1 MPADGRG
8 TGFGLV
14 GTVGA
19 VGPPEGGRGRLLCDE
34 AGKADKVITVR
45 TAREPN
51 PRGMTINIAPKNSS

>member
-8 TGFGLV
+8 TGLGLV

-34 AGKADKVITVR
+34 TGKAVKVITVR

-51 PRGMTINIAPKNSS
+51 PRGMTIDITLKKSS